1 MEDNRAK
8 DSIDGKQFD
17 AVVTG
22 GGFKGMMAAYGLM
35 KKGLSVCL
43 VEKGKQLGGF
53 MSPMVWQG
61 VEVDK
66 GPQYLDGVSESH
78 KIILDEIMG
87 KFDPLES
94 LNYSYASYWNN
105 TYTDGFAIPDY
116 RSLPK
121 AQKASVLFEAL
132 TNKIN
137 PKKIDSI
144 ADLYNRDNEISFSY
158 IQQWCKKFLQ
168 CDAKE
173 MSVLNQGFA
182 TFFGRRLLLDNELSL
197 SLKKT
202 PLFDGLLAAKKTG
215 IDHRTHNLYPL
226 NKNLGYFR
234 RAFEA
239 ALLKAGV
246 TVVTE
251 TEVLAVNKE
260 NALYEIGLSDGESIK
275 TKSVYCAATIDST
288 EQMLLNNDTISEYI
302 RPVAQ
307 VFYLIEVDLKKEL
320 PFYVMNYSEDSLSRV
335 TNFTTYANKPTNGKS
350 ILCVEVPT
358 TLGSEL
364 WEDPDKHY
372 PILCAELDA
381 MGIESKTIT
390 AHKAFKVPGTYRVVL
405 CGYESQLQKIS
416 NEIEDKYG
424 ENVHILTPHLL
435 TRASIMADLSNR
447 GILDSDDK

>member
-8 DSIDGKQFD
+8 NNIAGKQFD

-132 TNKIN
+132 TDKTD

-144 ADLYNRDNEISFSY
+144 ADLYNKDNEVSFSY

-173 MSVLNQGFA
+173 LSVLNQGFA
-182 TFFGRRLLLDNELSL
+182 TFFGRRLILDNELSL
-197 SLKKT
+197 KLKQT
-202 PLFDGLLAAKKTG
+202 PLFDDLLAAKKTG

-234 RAFEA
+234 QAFEA
-239 ALLKAGV
+239 ALIKAGV
-246 TVVTE
+246 TVQTE
-251 TEVLAVNKE
+251 SEVIAVKKE
-260 NALYEIGLSDGESIK
+260 KKTYDIKLNDGRNIK
-275 TKSVYCAATIDST
+275 SKSVYCAATIEST
-288 EQMLLNNDTISEYI
+288 EQMLLNRDTIRQYI

-307 VFYLIEVDLKKEL
+307 VFYLLEIDLKKEL
-320 PFYVMNYSEDSLSRV
+320 PFYIMNYSEDSLSRV
-335 TNFTTYANKPTNGKS
+335 TNFTTYANKPENGKS

-358 TLGSEL
+358 TVDRDL
-364 WEDPDKHY
+364 WDDPEKHY
-372 PILCAELDA
+372 PTLCDELDA

-390 AHKAFKVPGTYRVVL
+390 AHKAFKVPGTYRTVL
-405 CGYESQLQKIS
+405 CGYEKHLLKVSKKIS
-416 NEIEDKYG
+416 DKYG
-424 ENVHILTPHLL
+424 ENIHILTPHLL
-435 TRASIMADLSNR
+435 TRASIMADLTNV
-447 GILDSDDK
+447 GILDTAN